1 MKGLRFIL
9 LLASVMFSMT
19 GMADVRESGTWWEI
33 AVKAAEHD
41 GYRVIRLDEAKKRM
55 KSGTDIR
62 IIDVRPDYEFDTGH
76 LPGAVNF
83 EIDLGDRMV
92 MSTERKNTFSQVLG
106 RDKGRPIILYCR
118 SYA

>member
-9 LLASVMFSMT
+9 LLASAMFCMT
-19 GMADVRESGTWWEI
+19 VMADVRESGTWWEN
-33 AVKAAEHD
+33 AKKAADHD
-41 GYRVIRLDEAKKRM
+41 GYRVISLVEAKKRM
-55 KSGTDIR
+55 KLSSDIR

-92 MSTERKNTFSQVLG
+92 MSTKRRKAFSQVLG
-106 RDKGRPIILYCR
+106 ADKGRPIILYCR